1 MISRIRRFWW
11 AFTMMHKIAFTLSLE
26 MLKRKGVR
34 NWVERRA
41 TGILDI
47 PYCALIFT
55 VVFTIPDPP
64 NRYHHI
70 IIFTLIGWALI
81 GMGSI
86 AVPYQISHI
95 KICAEAREEINSRFG
110 YWKRRITTYLAII
123 ATTII
128 LVCLTA

>member
-11 AFTMMHKIAFTLSLE
+11 VFTMMHKIAFTLSLE

-41 TGILDI
+41 TGIIDI

-55 VVFTIPDPP
+55 VVFIMPDPP

-70 IIFTLIGWALI
+70 ILFTLIGWALI
-81 GMGSI
+81 GMGI

-95 KICAEAREEINSRFG
+95 KTCAEAKKEINGRFG
-110 YWKRRITTYLAII
+110 YWKRRIAAYLAII
-123 ATTII
+123 AATII

>member
-1 MISRIRRFWW
+1 MISRIRRFLW

-41 TGILDI
+41 TGIVDI

-64 NRYHHI
+64 NCYHHVI
-70 IIFTLIGWALI
+70 MFTLIGWALI
-81 GMGSI
+81 GMGI
-86 AVPYQISHI
+86 VVPYQISYI
-95 KICAEAREEINSRFG
+95 EICAEARKEINRRFG
-110 YWKRRITTYLAII
+110 YWKRRIIAYLAII
-123 ATTII
+123 TATII
-128 LVCLTA
+128 LVCLTS